1 MTEFTTSPSERSGN
15 TSSIS
20 VKAQLYDGLWKNNP
34 ALVQLL
40 GLCPLLAVS
49 NSAINGL
56 ALGLAT
62 AFTVFLSN
70 FVVSACR
77 HMILPEIRIPVFV
90 IIISG
95 IVTLVG
101 ILMNAFAHELF
112 LRLGLFIPLI
122 ITNCAILARAESFAV
137 KNPVF
142 ASSID
147 GLTTGAGFAWVLVL
161 LGALREFIGS
171 GTVMAD
177 ANLLF
182 SRATVPL
189 VDISQSYGGLLVAIL
204 PPGAFI
210 LFGLLLAL
218 KNLLSNSNQKTT

>member
-1 MTEFTTSPSERSGN
+1 MNNVATNDSANSSGTSMR
-15 TSSIS
+15 
-20 VKAQLYDGLWKNNP
+20 AQLFDGLWKNNP

-62 AFTVFLSN
+62 ALTVFLSN
-70 FVVSACR
+70 VVVSTCR
-77 HMILPEIRIPVFV
+77 HIILPEIRIPIFV

-101 ILMNAFAHELF
+101 ILMNAFTHELY

-161 LGALREFIGS
+161 LGAIREFIGS
-171 GTVMAD
+171 GTIMAD
-177 ANLLF
+177 ASLLF
-182 SRATVPL
+182 SGATVPII
-189 VDISQSYGGLLVAIL
+189 DITQSYSGLLVAIL

-218 KNLLSNSNQKTT
+218 KNVLSNSNQNNS

>member
-1 MTEFTTSPSERSGN
+1 MTEIATTSSARSNN
-15 TSSIS
+15 TIS
-20 VKAQLYDGLWKNNP
+20 LKGQLFDGLWKNNP

-62 AFTVFLSN
+62 ALTVFLSN
-70 FVVSACR
+70 LVVSACR
-77 HMILPEIRIPVFV
+77 HMILPEIRIPIFV

-95 IVTLVG
+95 IVTLIG
-101 ILMNAFAHELF
+101 ILMNAFAHELY

-142 ASSID
+142 ASAVD

-161 LGALREFIGS
+161 LGAIREFIGS
-171 GTVMAD
+171 GTIMAD
-177 ANLLF
+177 ASLLF
-182 SRATVPL
+182 SHATAPL
-189 VDISQSYGGLLVAIL
+189 VDISPNYSGLLVAIL

-218 KNLLSNSNQKTT
+218 KNVLSNSNNNNT